1 MLLKFIFLSQLFIEY
16 IIGVSNEKQFIE
28 EFNFNNLIN
37 DVISLNKKIE
47 KYIEAKNIVNN
58 DFMIFFCDTLFNL
71 FKNKSSLKEKD
82 KIEKEIGNLY

>member
-58 DFMIFFCDTLFNL
+58 DFMFFFVILFL
-71 FKNKSSLKEKD
+71 TYLKIKVV
-82 KIEKEIGNLY
+82 